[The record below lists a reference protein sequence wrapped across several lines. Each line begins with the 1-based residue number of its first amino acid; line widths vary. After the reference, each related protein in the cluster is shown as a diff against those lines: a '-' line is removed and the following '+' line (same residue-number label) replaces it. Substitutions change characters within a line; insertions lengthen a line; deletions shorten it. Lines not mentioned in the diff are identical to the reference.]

1 MTIDHSLPGGSRFV
15 SPAIRSLTRLTQRLL
30 VAVVLLGTIAPKSAD
45 AQDSRVAENVQA
57 QELFAQALEA
67 FESGAYAESAAQF
80 SRVAEAFDLHTLTT
94 AASLMEGKAL
104 YRAGAFEQ
112 AVESLTRFEERY
124 SSSRY
129 ASDARRTR
137 RMAAN
142 ALEAT
147 ANSAIPVGIIL
158 SLDPAE
164 ASASQELFNGF
175 RLAIDA
181 HNGMPGARPLRLVFR
196 DIGRL
201 GPAEALESA
210 AEAGA
215 TTVFGALFSDQ
226 ATLAAASAEE
236 LGIVFVAP
244 LATDER
250 VSEGRTLTFQANPSI
265 QMRGRLMARFAVNGL
280 RLRELGVLSQ
290 GEVNGISRVMGRAF
304 AEEAENLGAT
314 VRFVK
319 VLPNP
324 RAWLNIGDHI
334 PADSL
339 RSVRGVYAPLSGAAS
354 DQLAG
359 AFLGGLGTMLTAIEQ
374 RDLRVLGNSEW
385 HDLPI
390 RGEASSFGVTYSN
403 DYYFDRTTD
412 PAQAFTRRFRNL
424 TGAGPGRLAVVGYD
438 MATFLGEHVRSLDPQ
453 EVRSRLLAAPPFQG
467 LGVRVYFGG
476 DQVNRQMFYHRYRD
490 SQLELMR

>member
-1 MTIDHSLPGGSRFV
+1 MVPRWGY
-15 SPAIRSLTRLTQRLL
+15 
-30 VAVVLLGTIAPKSAD
+30 
-45 AQDSRVAENVQA
+45 AQDSRVQENAQA
-57 QELFAQALEA
+57 QELFTQALAA

-104 YRAGAFEQ
+104 YRAGAFQQ
-112 AVESLTRFEERY
+112 AIDALRRFEERFG
-124 SSSRY
+124 SSRY
-129 ASDARRTR
+129 VSDARRTR
-137 RMAAN
+137 RMAAS

-147 ANSAIPVGIIL
+147 GNSAISVGIIL

-181 HNGMPGARPLRLVFR
+181 HNGIPGARPVRLVFR

-201 GPAEALESA
+201 GAAEALTSA

-226 ATLAAASAEE
+226 AILAAAAAED
-236 LGIVFVAP
+236 LGVVFVAP

-290 GEVNGISRVMGRAF
+290 GEVNGISRLMGRSF
-304 AEEAENLGAT
+304 AEEAESLGAT
-314 VRFVK
+314 VQFAE
-319 VLPNP
+319 VLPNT
-324 RAWLNIGDHI
+324 RAWLNIGAHI
-334 PADSL
+334 SADSL
-339 RSVRGVYAPLSGAAS
+339 RAVRGVYAPLSGAAS
-354 DQLAG
+354 DQLAA
-359 AFLGGLGTMLTAIEQ
+359 AFLGGLGTMLTASEQ
-374 RDLRVLGNSEW
+374 REVRVLGNSEW

-390 RGEASSFGVTYSN
+390 RGEASRFGVTYSN
-403 DYYFDRTTD
+403 DYYFDRTAD

-424 TGAGPGRLAVVGYD
+424 TGASPGRLAVVGYD
-438 MATFLGEHVRSLDPQ
+438 MATFLGEHLRSPDPQ

-467 LGVRVYFGG
+467 LGIRVYFGG
-476 DQVNRQMFYHRYRD
+476 EQVNRQMFYHRYRD
-490 SQLELMR
+490 GQLELMR